1 MVAILK
7 MSAKFATLSFLKIKI
22 FLNECYDAIIFVY
35 DRSKK
40 VLSCKSNHIVDVG
53 MYPKFRS
60 SSS

>member
-22 FLNECYDAIIFVY
+22 FLNECYDVIIFVY

-40 VLSCKSNHIVDVG
+40 VLSYKSQTTL
-53 MYPKFRS
+53 
-60 SSS
+60 